1 MKLNDTKPNI
11 ILCQCDQLRAF
22 ELGCYGN
29 RIINT
34 PNIDQLGYKGFRFN
48 HAVTSNPVCMA
59 ARSSLLS
66 GQYSRT
72 CNGNLIN
79 DYVNTVGKPWRT
91 IEPEFPEHS
100 EKTHLRDPTLPEILE
115 GAGYECATIGKWHIR
130 PSPELLGFSYSVLPL
145 NNHRH
150 SNQQFLVDGKDIID
164 LEGFSVERE
173 IERVEEFLNNWNSK
187 EKKNPFF
194 LYYNIMP
201 PHMPLGDMPKKYLN
215 MYDPRDILL
224 RPNVFVDGEL
234 PFSDEWFKI
243 YLWDYVYYHYNE
255 PHTNKLPMD
264 FDIRQL
270 VALYYGGICWVDCMI
285 GRMLNVLH
293 ECSLEEDT
301 IVIFTSDHGD
311 MLGSHHRWNKGVLF
325 QESIRIP
332 MIFHFPK
339 KWKNDVNHDQV
350 ASTIDIMPTILEAI
364 GFEKP
369 AHLQGRSLMPILR
382 GDTANLDEN
391 WSYVETSSSSGG
403 QYLTEIGIR
412 TPSHILGMC
421 LDFADKKLVDQNF
434 CFYDLEN
441 DPFELDNIVQTG
453 RSSNVESS
461 LKERLLLWN
470 EKTPWLEDPRCDP
483 DRGHLFDENGMPNER
498 RF

>member
-1 MKLNDTKPNI
+1 MKLSDKRPNV

-29 RIINT
+29 HAICT
-34 PNIDQLGYKGFRFN
+34 PNIDQLSGRGFRFN

-79 DYVNTVGKPWRT
+79 DYVNTVGKPWGT
-91 IEPEFPEHS
+91 IEPEFPEKC
-100 EKTHLRDPTLPEILE
+100 ERTNLKDFTLSEILE
-115 GAGYECATIGKWHIR
+115 RSGYECATIGKWHIR

-150 SNQQFLVDGKDIID
+150 SNQQFLVDGKDLID

-173 IERVEEFLNNWNSK
+173 IERVEGFLNDRTA
-187 EKKNPFF
+187 KKKRNPFF

-201 PHMPLGDMPKKYLN
+201 PHMPLGDMPEEYLK
-215 MYDPRDILL
+215 MYAPWDIVL
-224 RPNVFVDGEL
+224 RPNVFKNGEL
-234 PFSDEWFKI
+234 PISDEWFKI

-255 PHTNKLPMD
+255 PHTNKLPEN

-270 VALYYGGICWVDCMI
+270 TALYYGGVSWVDCMI
-285 GRMLNVLH
+285 GRMLKALYD
-293 ECSLEEDT
+293 SGLEENT

-325 QESIRIP
+325 QESIQIP

-339 KWKNDVNHDQV
+339 NWKNDVNYDQV
-350 ASTIDIMPTILEAI
+350 ASTVDIMPTIIEAI
-364 GFEKP
+364 GLEIP
-369 AHLQGRSLMPILR
+369 NHVQGRSLEPILR
-382 GDTANLDEN
+382 GDITHLDEN
-391 WSYVETSSSSGG
+391 WSFIETSGSSCG
-403 QYLTEIGIR
+403 QHLTEIGIR
-412 TPSHILGMC
+412 TPSHIFGIC
-421 LDFADKKLVDQNF
+421 LDSADKKIVDQNF
-434 CFYDLEN
+434 CFYDIEN

-453 RSSNVESS
+453 KNSKVESS
-461 LKERLLLWN
+461 LKELLLLWN
-470 EKTPWLEDPRCDP
+470 EKTPWLKEPSCDP
-483 DRGHLFDENGMPNER
+483 DRGHLFDENGMPSER
-498 RF
+498 NF